1 MQSDIQ
7 PNVASAANAPRV
19 SAELQ
24 HQIEQHYYTEAR
36 MLQNGQFREW
46 LDQLVAPDIHYW
58 LPVYEQRFR
67 RDKRPA
73 PTPDDAAIYNDDFAM
88 LKMRVDRLY
97 TGQVWMED
105 PPSRIRYSISNVEA
119 YHTDEPGE
127 LQVFSNFTIQRHRRQ
142 TEHYTHTGGR
152 EDLLRQDGTT
162 FRLARRKIDLDAR
175 VVQDKNLYFFA

>member
-1 MQSDIQ
+1 MPTDTQ
-7 PNVASAANAPRV
+7 PKEAPAETARRV
-19 SAELQ
+19 TAELQ

-36 MLQNGQFREW
+36 MLQDGLYREW
-46 LDQLVAPDIHYW
+46 LEHLVAPDIHYW

-73 PTPDDAAIYNDDFAM
+73 PTPDDAAIYNDDYAM
-88 LKMRVDRLY
+88 LKMRVERLY

-105 PPSRIRYSISNVEA
+105 PPSRIRHNISNVEA
-119 YHTDEPGE
+119 YHTEIPGE
-127 LQVFSNFTIQRHRRQ
+127 LRVYSNFTIQRHRRQ

-162 FRLARRKIDLDAR
+162 FKLARRKIDLDAR